1 MAETFGLVLGFPRSG
16 TTLLSRLLDAHPS
29 ISCPPE
35 TCLTT
40 ACARFLHEDVTDG
53 LPIGVL
59 AGVAACGVAEGALL
73 DPLRDLVWS
82 VHRTIATGKPV
93 MVEKSALDIFHLER
107 LESLFAGRAKFILVR
122 RNPLDVV
129 ASVRTLSDEL
139 GVFLDELRPWINGSQ
154 SELVAYAKAWV
165 ERNAALDA
173 FAERHSQDCVDY
185 RFEDLLASP
194 KSVLQRITDLLGAE
208 PFTETSISEALQR
221 DMKIGLG
228 DWKVYQHR
236 TLDPSRAGR
245 WRSQLSRKALASLVP
260 ILAQPMR
267 AMGYE
272 PPPVPPLPNRK
283 TAVKIFQM
291 QNGARRP

>member
-1 MAETFGLVLGFPRSG
+1 MTETFGLVLGFPRSG
-16 TTLLSRLLDAHPS
+16 TTLLSRLLDAHPL

-59 AGVAACGVAEGALL
+59 AGVAACGIDEEALL
-73 DPLRDLVWS
+73 NPLRDLVWS
-82 VHRTIATGKPV
+82 VHRKIATGKPV

-129 ASVRTLSDEL
+129 ASVRNLSDEV
-139 GVFLDELRPWINGSQ
+139 GVFLDELRPWINGAQ
-154 SELVAYAKAWV
+154 SELVAYAEAWV

-173 FAERHSQDCVDY
+173 FAERHSRDCVDY
-185 RFEDLLASP
+185 RFEDLLTSP
-194 KSVLQRITDLLGAE
+194 MHVLQRITDLLGVE
-208 PFTETSISEALQR
+208 PFSETSISEALQR
-221 DMKIGLG
+221 EMKIGLG
-228 DWKVYQHR
+228 DWKVYEHR
-236 TLDPSRAGR
+236 ALDPTRAGSWTSR
-245 WRSQLSRKALASLVP
+245 LSRSALARLVP
-260 ILAQPMR
+260 VLAMPMR

-272 PPPVPPLPNRK
+272 PPPVPPIPNRK

-291 QNGARRP
+291 QNGARRR